1 MKKQKISYLKGEMP
15 DSIQQITKEYIF
27 EYFSVK
33 LAAKEITQ
41 KQLETFLADVS
52 KKNNDNDNAITAF
65 SEYRKTFCGMF
76 DEFKPL
82 LEKKKKKKITDDEY
96 FGKLK
101 AAIKSE
107 EAAE

>member
-33 LAAKEITQ
+33 LAAKEVTQ
-41 KQLETFLADVS
+41 QQLDKFLAEVS
-52 KKNNDNDNAITAF
+52 KQNEENDNAITAF
-65 SEYRKTFCGMF
+65 SKYRKTFCDMF

-82 LEKKKKKKITDDEY
+82 LQKKKKKKITDDVY
-96 FGKLK
+96 FGMLK
-101 AAIKSE
+101 ASVKSE
-107 EAAE
+107 EE